1 MSLSFA
7 PRVVKHRRRKP
18 FPPERRRLV
27 FCVSQSLAGG
37 IKIRCPTRSRPGFN
51 SGFAAMSSGT
61 VRLCPDCLTAL
72 TIPVTV
78 SP

>member
-1 MSLSFA
+1 MPLPFA

-18 FPPERRRLV
+18 FPPERRRLT

-37 IKIRCPTRSRPGFN
+37 IKIRCPTRSRPASN

-61 VRLCPDCLTAL
+61 VRVCPNCLTAL
-72 TIPVTV
+72 TILETV